1 MKKIDPIKLEVI
13 RHAFI
18 AAAEEMK
25 TNLNDIIGWYSIV
38 HYSVLIWDLLIFDEK
53 IYISYLNEV
62 KKDCYNV
69 SILEGKLYHKKILFK
84 KT

>member
-25 TNLNDIIGWYSIV
+25 TN
-38 HYSVLIWDLLIFDEK
+38 
-53 IYISYLNEV
+53 IYITLV
-62 KKDCYNV
+62 
-69 SILEGKLYHKKILFK
+69 ILVRFMKY
-84 KT
+84 

>member
-25 TNLNDIIGWYSIV
+25 TNLMRTAYNPVIYEILDFSCG
-38 HYSVLIWDLLIFDEK
+38 IFDNK
-53 IYISYLNEV
+53 CRMIAQADGLPIFLGNL
-62 KKDCYNV
+62 V
-69 SILEGKLYHKKILFK
+69 SCNKNCCRRYWN
-84 KT
+84 